1 MRIQKLSSKSTD
13 DMYDDL
19 KTILESELTAM
30 RENGTYKEERVLESP
45 QGREI
50 TVKGKKLLNF
60 CANNYL
66 GLSGTEL
73 MEKASEEAVKQWGY
87 GLASVRFICG
97 TQTIHKDLEK
107 AVAELVGTEDAVLYS
122 SCFMANV
129 GLFQT
134 FFGAEDVI
142 ISDELN
148 HASIIDSV
156 RLSKAERHVFKHMD
170 MTDLEEKL
178 KAAAGKRLRVIAT
191 DGVFSMD
198 GDIAPLK
205 KICDLADKYEAL
217 VMVDDAHAVGVMGEN
232 GGGTSEYCGV
242 LGRVD
247 FITGNFGKAFGGAG
261 RAFTATREK
270 TAHYFPNRSRTYLF
284 SNSLDTAVTGA
295 SLFIISHLKS
305 HPEYRERLW
314 ANTKLFRKLMSDNG
328 FKVSDAQHPITP
340 IMLGDEKKAVE
351 MAKALFDEGIY
362 VIGFAFPVVPK
373 GKARI
378 RVQISAAHTKE
389 DIETAVKKFTSVGK
403 KFGVV

>member
-1 MRIQKLSSKSTD
+1 
-13 DMYDDL
+13 MYDKL
-19 KTILESELTAM
+19 KPILESELAAM

-66 GLSGTEL
+66 GFSGTEL

-97 TQTIHKDLEK
+97 TQRIHKDLEK
-107 AVAELVGTEDAVLYS
+107 AVAEFVGTEDSVLYS

-134 FFGAEDVI
+134 FFDEEDAI

-170 MTDLEEKL
+170 MADLEEKL
-178 KAAAGKRLRVIAT
+178 KATQDKRLRVVAT

-205 KICDLADKYEAL
+205 EICDLADKYNAL
-217 VMVDDAHAVGVMGEN
+217 VMVDDAHAVGVMGER
-232 GGGTSEYCGV
+232 GGGTPQYCGV
-242 LGRVD
+242 ASRVD
-247 FITGNFGKAFGGAG
+247 FVTGTFGKALGGAG
-261 RAFTATREK
+261 GAFTATHKEAAEYLR
-270 TAHYFPNRSRTYLF
+270 NRSRTYLF
-284 SNSLDTAVTGA
+284 SNSLDTAFTGA
-295 SLFIISHLKS
+295 SLFLIGHLKS

-314 ANTKLFRKLMSDNG
+314 ENTKLFRELMKKNG
-328 FKVSDAQHPITP
+328 FTVPNAQHPITP
-340 IMLGDEKKAVE
+340 IMLGDEKKAVD
-351 MAKALFDEGIY
+351 MARALFDEGIY
-362 VIGFAFPVVPK
+362 VIGFAYPVVPK

-389 DIETAVKKFTSVGK
+389 DIEMAVEKFTQVYE
-403 KFGVV
+403 KFS

>member
-1 MRIQKLSSKSTD
+1 
-13 DMYDDL
+13 MYDDL

-156 RLSKAERHVFKHMD
+156 RLSKAERNVFKHMD
-170 MTDLEEKL
+170 MVDLEEKL
-178 KAAAGKRLRVIAT
+178 KATAGKRLRVIAT

-247 FITGNFGKAFGGAG
+247 FITGTFGKALGGAG
-261 RAFTATREK
+261 GAFTATRKE
-270 TAHYFPNRSRTYLF
+270 AADYLRNRSRTYLF

-305 HPEYRERLW
+305 HSEYRERLW
-314 ANTKLFRKLMSDNG
+314 ENTKLFRELMKKNG
-328 FKVSDAQHPITP
+328 FIVPDAQHPITP
-340 IMLGDEKKAVE
+340 IMLGDEKKAVD
-351 MAKALFDEGIY
+351 MARALLDEGIY
-362 VIGFAFPVVPK
+362 VIGFAYPVVPK

-378 RVQISAAHTKE
+378 RVQVSAAHTKE
-389 DIETAVKKFTSVGK
+389 DIEIAVSKFTLVGK